1 MKYGFTISE
10 FAKLRDINI
19 NSLRYY
25 EKIGVLKPAY
35 TDPDTGYRYYTPDQL
50 SVLDAILLCINLD
63 IPLKQLSEYKD
74 ENSYILNDKLYKAGK
89 ELAKNKIK
97 QIQTELDKIEYT
109 LRYLDVNQQYLNA
122 TGLYTR
128 PIIERTFV
136 TMDYNGDLKDVRS
149 IEQTSARLYSYAQK
163 NHLSPVFPAGLII
176 HFKNETIESKVFFE
190 IVCKD
195 MDSEQNII
203 KLPAGDFLCKQI
215 NLTPE
220 TDLVEAIHSTFE
232 YADDMSIIVSNMLLS
247 KFQIGTKTSEL
258 QQRVNSYN
266 LIPISNNHL

>member
-1 MKYGFTISE
+1 MESQNGIITFLPVLFQEGSTFEQFHSFSSLLENFY
-10 FAKLRDINI
+10 
-19 NSLRYY
+19 LRYY
-25 EKIGVLKPAY
+25 KVCY
-35 TDPDTGYRYYTPDQL
+35 NNRVNTF
-50 SVLDAILLCINLD
+50 
-63 IPLKQLSEYKD
+63 YKD

-109 LRYLDVNQQYLNA
+109 LRYLDVNQQYLDA
-122 TGLYTR
+122 TDLYTR

-136 TMDYNGDLKDVRS
+136 TMDYNGDLKDVRN

-176 HFKNETIESKVFFE
+176 HFKNENIESKVFFE

-195 MDSEQNII
+195 IDSEQNII

-232 YADDMSIIVSNMLLS
+232 YADDMNIIVSNMLLS

-258 QQRVNSYN
+258 QQRINKK
-266 LIPISNNHL
+266 

>member
-1 MKYGFTISE
+1 MESQNGIITFLPVLFQEDSTFEQFHS
-10 FAKLRDINI
+10 FS
-19 NSLRYY
+19 SLLENFYPRYY
-25 EKIGVLKPAY
+25 KVCY
-35 TDPDTGYRYYTPDQL
+35 NNRVNTF
-50 SVLDAILLCINLD
+50 
-63 IPLKQLSEYKD
+63 YKD

-109 LRYLDVNQQYLNA
+109 LRYLDVNQQYLDA
-122 TGLYTR
+122 TDLYTR

-136 TMDYNGDLKDVRS
+136 TMDYNGDLKDVRN

-195 MDSEQNII
+195 MNSDQNII
-203 KLPAGDFLCKQI
+203 RLPAGDFLCKQI

-232 YADDMSIIVSNMLLS
+232 YADDMNIIVSNMLLS

-258 QQRVNSYN
+258 QQRINKK
-266 LIPISNNHL
+266 